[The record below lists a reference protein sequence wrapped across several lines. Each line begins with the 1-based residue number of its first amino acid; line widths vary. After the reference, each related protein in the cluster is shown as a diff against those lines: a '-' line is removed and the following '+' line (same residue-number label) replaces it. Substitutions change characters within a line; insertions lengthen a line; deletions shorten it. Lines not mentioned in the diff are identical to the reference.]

1 MPVVVQGVPELK
13 RALKK
18 FAPDLRKQMDDE
30 IRVALKEVVS
40 DARKK
45 VPGVVPGNMY
55 NWQDDGSESIS
66 RTSRYRGFPKYNS
79 NVIRRGITYSLG
91 RSRFNRAG
99 FASLYSLL
107 NKSAVG
113 AIVETA
119 GRVSPRGRTQKAG
132 RAYGESSKNIGQSN
146 NPQAGAFFVGR
157 MNGVGPLKQYDKFD
171 RGRGRL
177 LFAAYAE
184 NNGKALD
191 ATFRAIDKA
200 SRLLRMRATV
210 RKAA

>member
-1 MPVVVQGVPELK
+1 MPVVVDGVPELK
-13 RALKK
+13 RALKQ

-30 IRVALKEVVS
+30 IRVALKEVVN
-40 DARKK
+40 AAKNK
-45 VPGVVPGNMY
+45 VPGTVPGNMY
-55 NWQDDGSESIS
+55 NWQDDGKEAQS
-66 RTSRYRGFPKYNS
+66 RTGRERGFPKYNA
-79 NVIRRGITYSLG
+79 NVVRRGLTYSLG

-157 MNGVGPLKQYDKFD
+157 MNAVGSLKQYDKFE

-177 LFAAYAE
+177 LLAAYAE

-191 ATFRAIDKA
+191 AVFKAIDKA
-200 SRLLRMRATV
+200 SREFRNRAKV